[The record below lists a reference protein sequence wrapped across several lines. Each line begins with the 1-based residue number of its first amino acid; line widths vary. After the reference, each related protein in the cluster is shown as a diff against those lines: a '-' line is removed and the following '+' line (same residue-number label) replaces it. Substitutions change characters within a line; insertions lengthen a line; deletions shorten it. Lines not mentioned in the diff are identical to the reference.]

1 MRKLPKFDPKVGDD
15 LPLGLAPARKA
26 KAKIRVRN
34 VGPNALE
41 HNIQVGTAGFL
52 EIALAGN
59 PDIVWFAVP
68 NGGIRPGVTVERN
81 GVTKTFSKEG
91 RKLKQEGVKSGVA
104 DLVFLWKGR
113 MICIEMKNKKGYQF
127 KEQKEFEQAV
137 ILAGGV
143 YTVCRSVKEVEDFL
157 DTLGI
162 PLKAT
167 VI

>member
-1 MRKLPKFDPKVGDD
+1 MKKLPDFDPKRGDD

-26 KAKIRVRN
+26 KQKIRVRN
-34 VGPNALE
+34 VGPVAPE
-41 HNIQVGTAGFL
+41 HNIQVGVAGFL

-59 PDIVWFAVP
+59 TDVVWFAVP
-68 NGGIRPGVTVERN
+68 NGGIRPGVTVHRN
-81 GVTKTFSKEG
+81 GEAKTFSKEG

-104 DLVFLWKGR
+104 DLVFLWKSR
-113 MICIEMKNKKGYQF
+113 MICIEMKNKGGYQSR
-127 KEQKEFEQAV
+127 EQKEFEQSV

-143 YTVCRSVKEVEDFL
+143 YTVCRSVKEVEAFL

-162 PLKAT
+162 PLLAT